1 MFQVTIISLL
11 SLLAY
16 ANRNA
21 ISIIKSPSLSL
32 LSLLVDANR
41 NTISIFFVEKEKKGR
56 RRDQGFI
63 LQSLALPSLSSPG
76 SVERD
81 NY

>member
-1 MFQVTIISLL
+1 MNPLMFTA
-11 SLLAY
+11 LLAGRCDKLNVGSRSRSLNLLVY

-21 ISIIKSPSLSL
+21 ISII
-32 LSLLVDANR
+32 
-41 NTISIFFVEKEKKGR
+41 FVEKDKKK
-56 RRDQGFI
+56 RDEGFV
-63 LQSLALPSLSSPG
+63 LRSLGLPSLSSPG

>member
-1 MFQVTIISLL
+1 MNPLMFTA
-11 SLLAY
+11 LLAGRCDKLNVGSRSRSLNLLVY

-21 ISIIKSPSLSL
+21 ISII
-32 LSLLVDANR
+32 
-41 NTISIFFVEKEKKGR
+41 FVEKDKKKK
-56 RRDQGFI
+56 RDEHFV
-63 LQSLALPSLSSPG
+63 LQSLCLPSLSSPG

>member
-1 MFQVTIISLL
+1 MNPLMFTA
-11 SLLAY
+11 LLAGRCDKLNVGSRSRSLNLLVY

-21 ISIIKSPSLSL
+21 ISII
-32 LSLLVDANR
+32 
-41 NTISIFFVEKEKKGR
+41 FVEKDKKK
-56 RRDQGFI
+56 RDEGFV
-63 LQSLALPSLSSPG
+63 LQSLGLPSLSSPG